1 MCLSIAAMAY
11 FFSPVIR
18 SPINDAFYWIVPSR
32 WRRQNL
38 TSILKNFSLN
48 NPTFSLLALI
58 LGLSLAGHIFFL
70 CRLFVLVQS
79 ADLPLSFLDVSWM
92 GSLVLLLQVLPI
104 SFAGIGIR
112 EGGYAYLF
120 TVFELP
126 PEKGVLIGILLFS
139 QMLIFAIIGGI
150 FDFLEK

>member
-1 MCLSIAAMAY
+1 M
-11 FFSPVIR
+11 
-18 SPINDAFYWIVPSR
+18 
-32 WRRQNL
+32 
-38 TSILKNFSLN
+38 
-48 NPTFSLLALI
+48 I

-70 CRLFVLVQS
+70 CRLFALVKS

-104 SFAGIGIR
+104 SFAGIGMR

-120 TVFELP
+120 TAFKLP

-139 QMLIFAIIGGI
+139 QMLIIAIIGGI
-150 FDFLEK
+150 CDLVEK